1 MFCAVHTTH
10 HELQTT
16 MRNEEQCVMFSE
28 SSIGDNVQF
37 ESSCVARVPQLFR
50 PRLDQA
56 LKRGPQGGNSRPM
69 SDQALAPRPWGWV
82 LGDEL
87 FRPFG

>member
-1 MFCAVHTTH
+1 
-10 HELQTT
+10 
-16 MRNEEQCVMFSE
+16 MRNAEECVICSE

-37 ESSCVARVPQLFR
+37 ESSCVARVPQFFR

-82 LGDEL
+82 SGDEL
-87 FRPFG
+87 SRPFG